1 MVKSMPS
8 GHTISMN
15 RMTTIK
21 VESSTRDAVRALAE
35 RQGVTM
41 DVAIRQM
48 AKAAERELRFADLK
62 AAMEANPP
70 DEAYFAELADW
81 ESDAWN

>member
-1 MVKSMPS
+1 MSRV
-8 GHTISMN
+8 
-15 RMTTIK
+15 TTIE

-48 AKAAERELRFADLK
+48 VKAAERELRFADLK
-62 AAMEANPP
+62 AAMETNPP